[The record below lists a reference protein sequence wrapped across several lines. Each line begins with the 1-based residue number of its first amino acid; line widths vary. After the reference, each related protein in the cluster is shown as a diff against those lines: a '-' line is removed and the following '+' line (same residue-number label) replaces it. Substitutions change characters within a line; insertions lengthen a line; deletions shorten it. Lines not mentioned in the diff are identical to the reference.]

1 MSRYKILYD
10 TSLTYPGFQ
19 ANKIQTMLMADGLS
33 HSCDT
38 TLLVN
43 KLKKNKIKILSNYG
57 IKNTKLKIYDLW
69 PLQYL
74 KFYKK
79 NHGKLSPLLKILP
92 KWNDKN
98 KKNVLYVRRPNEL
111 ISWGNARQKYNSLKK
126 WIFVYE
132 LHDFNEWHEDAFKS
146 QSYDVNSFNH
156 FKKTEKYFKILRNF
170 DLVITASKKLSMD
183 VPKYTNN
190 YIKPFLIEHSSVLKS
205 VNSIKNKHSHKETKK
220 IKIGYIGRVD
230 SYRGFDKIIKSFPDI
245 NSNVQFILTGN
256 FASETFSPEIL
267 NILNEQIKIGKVIL
281 KDLIPFNELE
291 HEISQNDYMLITTSD
306 DIVAKYYCSPLKY
319 YDYLARTKNIISPS
333 APAYY
338 NICEMN
344 QFTPYFYDHSNKN
357 SFIEVINNLDKK
369 SKIYYDN
376 EHIMTYKERAKK
388 IIKLFDKI
396 ETRIKN

>member
-111 ISWGNARQKYNSLKK
+111 ISWGNARQKKGSDNTTQRDLTYPHR
-126 WIFVYE
+126 Y
-132 LHDFNEWHEDAFKS
+132 
-146 QSYDVNSFNH
+146 
-156 FKKTEKYFKILRNF
+156 RNF
-170 DLVITASKKLSMD
+170 
-183 VPKYTNN
+183 
-190 YIKPFLIEHSSVLKS
+190 SSYFCS
-205 VNSIKNKHSHKETKK
+205 A
-220 IKIGYIGRVD
+220 
-230 SYRGFDKIIKSFPDI
+230 I
-245 NSNVQFILTGN
+245 NSSRN
-256 FASETFSPEIL
+256 
-267 NILNEQIKIGKVIL
+267 
-281 KDLIPFNELE
+281 
-291 HEISQNDYMLITTSD
+291 
-306 DIVAKYYCSPLKY
+306 
-319 YDYLARTKNIISPS
+319 
-333 APAYY
+333 
-338 NICEMN
+338 
-344 QFTPYFYDHSNKN
+344 SNKQSVVGN
-357 SFIEVINNLDKK
+357 SGHLAVNRYRFTCCC
-369 SKIYYDN
+369 SCRSCKI
-376 EHIMTYKERAKK
+376 
-388 IIKLFDKI
+388 
-396 ETRIKN
+396 